1 MTMSKIVQ
9 LIIRKTPNIK
19 SKPPIKINWTTPKE
33 IRNSF
38 KKSWTCDKKR
48 RINTISKIKNIPLF

>member
-9 LIIRKTPNIK
+9 LIIRQTPNIRKTPNIK
-19 SKPPIKINWTTPKE
+19 SKPSIKINWTTPKE

-38 KKSWTCDKKR
+38 KKSWTCNKK
-48 RINTISKIKNIPLF
+48 